1 MKKKISVTFLVLCFI
16 ISYVSTAE
24 EYVDE
29 KGMNLNFKETE
40 KCILND
46 YSDDYGIQWEMD
58 FGSSP
63 MYGARYEGPH
73 PIGDVTMMEITNC

>member
-1 MKKKISVTFLVLCFI
+1 MHINDLKYGEVSNMKKKIAAIFLVLCFI

-29 KGMNLNFKETE
+29 KDMNVNFKEME

-46 YSDDYGIQWEMD
+46 FSNDYGIQWEMN
-58 FGSSP
+58 
-63 MYGARYEGPH
+63 YGPN
-73 PIGDVTMMEITNC
+73 IGYLQKK

>member
-29 KGMNLNFKETE
+29 KGMNLNLMKW
-40 KCILND
+40 KNA
-46 YSDDYGIQWEMD
+46 Y
-58 FGSSP
+58 
-63 MYGARYEGPH
+63 
-73 PIGDVTMMEITNC
+73 